1 MSQVTPL
8 FPQKN
13 LQPLERVML
22 KTAAKEFALDRLAG
36 VGALTC
42 LMHMVV
48 DWHSSRAEQ
57 GFTEYA
63 QAWIAQGNI
72 KGGKGVEA
80 LMRDL
85 FGCHEPQPPKG
96 AA

>member
-1 MSQVTPL
+1 MTKVTSL
-8 FPQKN
+8 FPRKN
-13 LQPLERVML
+13 LLPLERTLL
-22 KTAAKEFALDRLAG
+22 KTAAKEFAKDRLAG
-36 VGALTC
+36 VGALSS
-42 LMHMVV
+42 LMHLVA
-48 DWHSSRAEQ
+48 DWHGSRAEQ

-63 QAWIAQGNI
+63 KAWIAQGNI

-85 FGCHEPQPPKG
+85 FGSDEPPRG

>member
-1 MSQVTPL
+1 MTQVTSL
-8 FPQKN
+8 FPRKN
-13 LQPLERVML
+13 LQPTERLLL
-22 KTAAKEFALDRLAG
+22 KTAASEFALDRLAG
-36 VGALTC
+36 VGALRC
-42 LMHMVV
+42 LMILVV

-63 QAWIAQGNI
+63 RAWIAQGNI

-85 FGCHEPQPPKG
+85 FGCTQPQPPKG

>member
-1 MSQVTPL
+1 MTQVTSL
-8 FPQKN
+8 FPRKN
-13 LQPLERVML
+13 LQPVERVLL

-42 LMHMVV
+42 LMHLVV
-48 DWHSSRAEQ
+48 DWHNCRAEQ

-85 FGCHEPQPPKG
+85 FDCNQPQPPKG

>member
-1 MSQVTPL
+1 MTQVTSL
-8 FPQKN
+8 FPRKN
-13 LQPLERVML
+13 LQPVERVLL

-42 LMHMVV
+42 LMHLVV
-48 DWHSSRAEQ
+48 DWHSSRAEH

-85 FGCHEPQPPKG
+85 FGCDQNTPPKG